1 MMRKYRNTR
10 TGLVVHTKGKVTG
23 DTWEPLEE
31 LPEKLDSVEETD
43 DDLDQM
49 EDGTADLEREE
60 EAAEDQQ
67 PAAEAAPTKK
77 TRTRKTK

>member
-23 DTWEPLEE
+23 DAWEPLEE
-31 LPEKLDSVEETD
+31 LPGKPDSVDETY

-49 EDGTADLEREE
+49 EDDTADLEQEE
-60 EAAEDQQ
+60 ETAENRQSE
-67 PAAEAAPTKK
+67 AEAAPTKK

>member
-1 MMRKYRNTR
+1 MMNKYRNTR

-23 DTWEPLEE
+23 DDWEPLEE
-31 LPEKLDSVEETD
+31 LPGKPNSVDETY
-43 DDLDQM
+43 DDLDQV
-49 EDGTADLEREE
+49 EDNTADLEQEE

-67 PAAEAAPTKK
+67 PATEAAPTKR